1 MERLKA
7 ASIPSLCSPEQGGK
21 STKNKEKSMLDR
33 IDINCDMGES
43 FGAYRIGRD
52 QEVMGYISSA
62 NIACGWHAGDP
73 MVMEQT
79 VRLARENGV
88 AVGAHPGYPDL
99 MGFGR
104 RRMDLTLDEI
114 ENYTLY
120 QIGALS
126 AFSKAHGMS
135 LQHVKAHGALG
146 NLAFVDLNVS
156 KAIARAALRF
166 SKELILVVYSGTIMV
181 QAAKEA
187 GIRFVEEVYADRV
200 YNPDGT
206 LQSRRIAGSV
216 IHDPEKAAEQ
226 VLAMVLEGHVVAHD
240 GTRVKV
246 KPETLCVHGD
256 TPSAVAI
263 LQKIREEF
271 KKSSISVKPMGQ

>member
-1 MERLKA
+1 
-7 ASIPSLCSPEQGGK
+7 
-21 STKNKEKSMLDR
+21 MLDR

-43 FGAYRIGRD
+43 FGAYKLGRD
-52 QEVMGYISSA
+52 EEVMKYISSA

-79 VRLARENGV
+79 VRLAKQNGV

-104 RRMDLTLDEI
+104 RRMGLTLNEI
-114 ENYTLY
+114 ENYILY
-120 QIGALS
+120 QIGALYS
-126 AFSKAHGMS
+126 FTKAHGVL
-135 LQHVKAHGALG
+135 LQHVKVHGALG
-146 NLAFVDLNVS
+146 NLAFVDVEVS
-156 KAIARAALRF
+156 EAIARATLRF
-166 SKELILVVYSGTIMV
+166 GKELILVVYSGTIMV
-181 QAAKEA
+181 QAAVETA
-187 GIRFVEEVYADRV
+187 IRFVEEVYADRV

-216 IHDPEKAAEQ
+216 IHDPERAASQ
-226 VLAMVLEGHVVAHD
+226 ALTMVREGYVVAHD

-256 TPSAVAI
+256 TPSALAI
-263 LQKIREEF
+263 LQKIRDEL
-271 KKSSISVKPMGQ
+271 KKASISVKPMGQ

>member
-1 MERLKA
+1 
-7 ASIPSLCSPEQGGK
+7 
-21 STKNKEKSMLDR
+21 MLDR

-43 FGAYRIGRD
+43 FGAYKLGRD
-52 QEVMGYISSA
+52 EEVMKYISSA

-79 VRLARENGV
+79 VRLAKQNGV

-104 RRMDLTLDEI
+104 RRMGLTLNEI
-114 ENYTLY
+114 ENYILY
-120 QIGALS
+120 QIGALYS
-126 AFSKAHGMS
+126 FTKAHGVL
-135 LQHVKAHGALG
+135 LQHVKVHGALG
-146 NLAFVDLNVS
+146 NLAFVDVEVS
-156 KAIARAALRF
+156 EAIARATLRF
-166 SKELILVVYSGTIMV
+166 GKELILVVYSGTIMV
-181 QAAKEA
+181 QAAVETA
-187 GIRFVEEVYADRV
+187 IRFVEEVYADRV

-216 IHDPEKAAEQ
+216 IHDPERAASQ
-226 VLAMVLEGHVVAHD
+226 ALTMVREGYVVAHD

-263 LQKIREEF
+263 LQKIRDEL
-271 KKSSISVKPMGQ
+271 KKASISVKPMGQ

>member
-1 MERLKA
+1 
-7 ASIPSLCSPEQGGK
+7 
-21 STKNKEKSMLDR
+21 MLDR

-43 FGAYRIGRD
+43 FGAYKLGRD
-52 QEVMGYISSA
+52 QEVMNYISSA

-79 VRLARENGV
+79 VRLAKEKGV

-104 RRMDLTLDEI
+104 RRMDLTLNEI
-114 ENYTLY
+114 ENYILY
-120 QIGALS
+120 QIGALY
-126 AFSKAHGMS
+126 AFANAHGLP

-146 NLAFVDLNVS
+146 NLAFVDPELS

-166 SKELILVVYSGTIMV
+166 SKEIILVVYSGTIMV
-181 QAAKEA
+181 QAAKEV

-206 LQSRRIAGSV
+206 LQSRKIAGSV
-216 IHDPEKAAEQ
+216 IHDPERAARQ
-226 VLAMVLEGHVVAHD
+226 ALNMVQEGYVVAHD
-240 GTRVKV
+240 GTKVKV

-256 TPSAVAI
+256 TPSAIAI
-263 LQKIREEF
+263 LQKIRNEF
-271 KKSSISVKPMGQ
+271 KKASISVKPMGQ